1 MLLVFVHG
9 GMFVTGSPRAGRHL
23 AARLSDMVGIPV
35 VTPALRLAP
44 EHPFPAALDDLRT
57 SYSFLTST
65 PVGGASKPPAKVAI
79 FAESSGGAL
88 AIGML
93 TRQGGSS
100 RGALV
105 DPLAVVL
112 ASPWLDLTC
121 SSSSYVANEGRDP
134 VMQRKRLLGIARA
147 YLADGTTA
155 ADDPLVSPILG
166 NSPSLLGL
174 PPTLVQ
180 VGSAEVLV
188 DESLEL
194 EKLARDVGVDVQLQT
209 FDGVLHAW
217 HTFFPLMPR
226 ALVALEQAAAFICT
240 SLDITPPSFANNTA
254 SKGSFRAADLNP
266 SGGGVEFDAEQQA
279 AAVKL
284 QAMQRGKRARN
295 ALPKSPIKAA
305 PVTTVKWT
313 KDYDAEEVRSTSS
326 PASA

>member
-44 EHPFPAALDDLRT
+44 EHPFPAALDDLRV

-65 PVGGASKPPAKVAI
+65 PIGGASEPPAKVAI

-93 TRQGGSS
+93 TRQGGNARS
-100 RGALV
+100 ALV
-105 DPLAVVL
+105 DPKSVVL

-121 SSSSYVANEGRDP
+121 SSGSYVANEGRDP

-147 YLADGTTA
+147 YLSDSATA
-155 ADDPLVSPILG
+155 VDDPLVSPILG

-188 DESLEL
+188 DESIEL
-194 EKLARDVGVDVQLQT
+194 EKLARDVGVDVKVQT
-209 FDGVLHAW
+209 YDGVLHAW

-226 ALVALEQAAAFICT
+226 AVVAL
-240 SLDITPPSFANNTA
+240 DHRPP
-254 SKGSFRAADLNP
+254 RAPGAHR
-266 SGGGVEFDAEQQA
+266 F
-279 AAVKL
+279 
-284 QAMQRGKRARN
+284 
-295 ALPKSPIKAA
+295 
-305 PVTTVKWT
+305 
-313 KDYDAEEVRSTSS
+313 SS
-326 PASA
+326 D